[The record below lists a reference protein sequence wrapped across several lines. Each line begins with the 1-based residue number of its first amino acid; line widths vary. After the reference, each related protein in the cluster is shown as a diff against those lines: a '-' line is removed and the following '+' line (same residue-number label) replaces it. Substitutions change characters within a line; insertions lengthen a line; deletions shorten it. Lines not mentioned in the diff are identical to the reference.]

1 VFVSPC
7 TLLLGMALLAE
18 PSPTPLPACE
28 TSTRHIEL
36 DADASHDPP
45 EVCIRPE
52 LAINL
57 FFDTRLARVE
67 IEGQERFRR
76 VMVTDDTLTLVASE
90 ALHDGA
96 RVPVTVYF
104 RDGDAPASINLLLV
118 VHPSQAERQVE
129 VFRHARTL
137 ASYRQGES
145 QARAEAQRCQ
155 EEKARIQNECG
166 GSAGLI
172 GLIAHEWIGKQGV
185 LAQEFKEVTGH
196 PGTFIN
202 RQGGIGYRAI
212 GPRGLSRVA
221 LNVELL
227 NRGTRTWTPAGAA
240 LLDEKQVPL
249 LGLRMIRPEPIL
261 PGKSF
266 HLIVEA
272 EAGEGKAQGPFTLK
286 VWAEEADAETVVLE
300 NLHFPSSPMP

>member
-1 VFVSPC
+1 MFASPS
-7 TLLLGMALLAE
+7 TLLLGLTLLAE
-18 PSPTPLPACE
+18 PSPVPACE
-28 TSTRHIEL
+28 TGTRRIEL
-36 DADASHDPP
+36 DADASHETS

-57 FFDTRLARVE
+57 FFDTTLARVE
-67 IEGQERFRR
+67 IEGRERFRR

-96 RVPVTVYF
+96 RVPVTVF
-104 RDGDAPASINLLLV
+104 FQDGNAPATITLLLV

-145 QARAEAQRCQ
+145 QARAEAQQCQ
-155 EEKARIQNECG
+155 EEKARMQSECG
-166 GSAGLI
+166 EPI
-172 GLIAHEWIGKQGV
+172 GLMRLIAQGWIGKQGV
-185 LAQEFKEVTGH
+185 VAQGFKGIPER
-196 PGTFIN
+196 PGALIIP
-202 RQGGIGYRAI
+202 RKGVGYRTI
-212 GPRGLSRVA
+212 GDQGQGQVA
-221 LNVELL
+221 LKLDLL

-249 LGLRMIRPEPIL
+249 PGLRMGHPEPIH

-266 HLIVEA
+266 GLIVEA
-272 EAGEGKAQGPFTLK
+272 EAGEREAQGPFTLK